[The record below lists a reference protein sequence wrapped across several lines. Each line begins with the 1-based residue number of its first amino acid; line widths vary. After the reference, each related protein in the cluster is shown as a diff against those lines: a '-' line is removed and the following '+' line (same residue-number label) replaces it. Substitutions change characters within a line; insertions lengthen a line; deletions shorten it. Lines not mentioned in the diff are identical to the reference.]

1 LTGSIDDK
9 REGRQVTE
17 LTAERLH
24 YNYAGTELIGYLVR
38 AAGTPR
44 PGVLLIHD
52 ARGVSEP
59 MKAIAR
65 RIAELGYSVLLVDLW
80 GGGKTPGGDEEIGP
94 LIGGLVSD
102 PESWL
107 GRVRAGH
114 EALLASA
121 DVAEAPVTA
130 VGYCFG
136 GSSALEY
143 LRRGGG
149 VDGVVTLHGGLET
162 IGTDWSEA
170 HTPAKVLVLTGA
182 EDPMASRDLVE
193 TLEDGLTSAGI
204 DWEVARY
211 GATKH
216 AFTSPDV
223 DKAGR
228 PDVLAYNARA
238 DHRSWNALTL
248 FLEEMHDGVVTGV

>member
-1 LTGSIDDK
+1 
-9 REGRQVTE
+9 VTE

-102 PESWL
+102 PESW
-107 GRVRAGH
+107 
-114 EALLASA
+114 
-121 DVAEAPVTA
+121 
-130 VGYCFG
+130 G
-136 GSSALEY
+136 GGGGGGGGGG
-143 LRRGGG
+143 RGGG
-149 VDGVVTLHGGLET
+149 AG
-162 IGTDWSEA
+162 
-170 HTPAKVLVLTGA
+170 PARGPAAGA
-182 EDPMASRDLVE
+182 GPSR
-193 TLEDGLTSAGI
+193 A
-204 DWEVARY
+204 
-211 GATKH
+211 
-216 AFTSPDV
+216 
-223 DKAGR
+223 
-228 PDVLAYNARA
+228 
-238 DHRSWNALTL
+238 
-248 FLEEMHDGVVTGV
+248 